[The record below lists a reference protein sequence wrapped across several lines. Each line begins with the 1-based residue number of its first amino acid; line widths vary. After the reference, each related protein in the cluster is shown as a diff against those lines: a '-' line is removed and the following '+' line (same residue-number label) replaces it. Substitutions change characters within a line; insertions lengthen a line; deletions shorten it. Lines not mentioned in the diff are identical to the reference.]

1 MAQACPNVSRPTIK
15 RVLAR
20 LREEGSV
27 ECICLS
33 VRVANIPCLM
43 CALGYIGAC
52 KARED
57 PAYHQRMKDVTAEQ
71 GLRHRLKV
79 PAYASRGT
87 A

>member
-33 VRVANIPCLM
+33 VRVTNIPCLM
-43 CALGYIGAC
+43 CAIGYIGVC

-57 PAYHQRMKDVTAEQ
+57 PVSSDVQRA
-71 GLRHRLKV
+71 RI
-79 PAYASRGT
+79 SRCIHSRVV
-87 A
+87 

>member
-1 MAQACPNVSRPTIK
+1 M
-15 RVLAR
+15 
-20 LREEGSV
+20 
-27 ECICLS
+27 
-33 VRVANIPCLM
+33 ANIPCLM

-57 PAYHQRMKDVTAEQ
+57 LAYHQRMKDVTAEQ

-79 PAYASRGT
+79 PAYASRRT